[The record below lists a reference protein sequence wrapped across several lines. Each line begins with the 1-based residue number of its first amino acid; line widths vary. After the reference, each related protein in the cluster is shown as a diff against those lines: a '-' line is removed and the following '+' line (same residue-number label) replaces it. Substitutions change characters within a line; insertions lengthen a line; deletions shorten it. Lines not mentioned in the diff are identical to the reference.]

1 MVRRPNP
8 RPPSENQNRPAST
21 GRKRGSL
28 SGELGAPVSDPARS
42 SYVFNQAGSETGAP
56 KPPSLLF
63 LRSEKTNPV
72 VGGVGNEEFKN
83 IPRIHRVR
91 RHRLPVDEVGGQLN
105 FMKLAIGAGI
115 DVALNCVARWLDR

>member
-1 MVRRPNP
+1 MVRGTNP
-8 RPPSENQNRPAST
+8 HPPSKNQNHPASAGT
-21 GRKRGSL
+21 KRGSL
-28 SGELGAPVSDPARS
+28 SRRLGTPVSDPARS

-63 LRSEKTNPV
+63 PRSEKTNPV

-83 IPRIHRVR
+83 IPRIHHVR
-91 RHRLPVDEVGGQLN
+91 CHRLPVDQVGGQLN

-115 DVALNCVARWLDR
+115 DVALNCVARWLD